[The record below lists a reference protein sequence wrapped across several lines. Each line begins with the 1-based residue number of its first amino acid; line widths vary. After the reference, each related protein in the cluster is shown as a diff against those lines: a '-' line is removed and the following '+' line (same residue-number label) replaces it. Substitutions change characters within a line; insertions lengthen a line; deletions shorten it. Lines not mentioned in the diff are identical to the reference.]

1 MNALSLG
8 LPFGNGAP
16 PEPAPP
22 GAFTY
27 YRPGGVDRYFRPNGV
42 DTYLRN

>member
-1 MNALSLG
+1 MNALG
-8 LPFGNGAP
+8 LYIWARFGSAVP
-16 PEPAPP
+16 PPP

-27 YRPGGVDRYFRPNGV
+27 FRPGGVDRYLRPGGV